1 MQPNMTLKNSH
12 FSGPNPADAWKPLRP
27 DFVRGRYA
35 GRSGHELIEKQ
46 AESRKKPEFFATV
59 RADANF
65 LRSRWTRQIL
75 SLVRPV
81 PFSIGGRRT
90 PDDGCCRCATPI
102 PPTVF
107 HVIRTSRCLHGRRVR
122 GSRVVAAAYAGARR
136 VMQLPWWPVA
146 REQDDRQRFAR
157 SA

>member
-102 PPTVF
+102 PPTV
-107 HVIRTSRCLHGRRVR
+107 SRASKSAALLVNMATPSELEIDHRDRNISLARHG
-122 GSRVVAAAYAGARR
+122 
-136 VMQLPWWPVA
+136 LCCC
-146 REQDDRQRFAR
+146 E
-157 SA
+157 